1 MMNPEVLIPLQQL
14 WMWWYEVLDHL
25 LRRAM
30 NRLVDKGSL
39 PTKFSSLTVWMF
51 ICSAYLLAKQRRRS

>member
-39 PTKFSSLTVWMF
+39 PAKFISL
-51 ICSAYLLAKQRRRS
+51 KD